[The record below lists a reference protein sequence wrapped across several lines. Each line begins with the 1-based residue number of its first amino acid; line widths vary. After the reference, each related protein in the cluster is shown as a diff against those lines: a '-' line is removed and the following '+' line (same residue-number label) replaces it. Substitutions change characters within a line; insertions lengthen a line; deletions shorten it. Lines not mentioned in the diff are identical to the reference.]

1 MKRVLKNFWHSF
13 GTITLGKGAIFDKNA
28 GIF

>member
-1 MKRVLKNFWHSF
+1 MKRELKNLWHSF
-13 GTITLGKGAIFDKNA
+13 GTITLSKGTIFDKNA